1 MTKFLVS
8 EDNTDGMKLED
19 VLNALRAEIVLRCT
33 RITDDFRPEA
43 RQVLNNNIKIL
54 GLLSEAIALADDS
67 THILDRA
74 FGPSQ
79 SAKGGLPRIGS

>member
-8 EDNTDGMKLED
+8 EENQQGMKLED
-19 VLNALRAEIVLRCT
+19 ILHAVRADIVTRCT
-33 RITDDFRPEA
+33 LITGDSRTEA
-43 RQVLNNNIKIL
+43 RHVLDNNIKIL
-54 GLLSEAIALADDS
+54 GFLSEAITLAEDS
-67 THILDRA
+67 SQTLDRA

>member
-8 EDNTDGMKLED
+8 EENKEGMKLED
-19 VLNALRAEIVLRCT
+19 ILHAVRADIVTRCT
-33 RITDDFRPEA
+33 LITGDSRPEA

-54 GLLSEAIALADDS
+54 SLLSDAMSLAEDS
-67 THILDRA
+67 THNLDRA

-79 SAKGGLPRIGS
+79 SVKGGLPRIGN

>member
-8 EDNTDGMKLED
+8 EDNNDGMRLED
-19 VLNALRAEIVLRCT
+19 VLNALRADIVSRCT
-33 RITDDFRPEA
+33 MITDDSRPEA

-54 GLLSEAIALADDS
+54 SLLGDAIALADDS

-79 SAKGGLPRIGS
+79 SAKGGLPRIGN